1 MPNQYNYETSV
12 AEKLDTY
19 RKYTVSRTVQTSS
32 DTLIEMEVPAD
43 FPIEL
48 PNSNIEIHI
57 YSVAENTL
65 IMSKVIKNNAVGLI
79 TKVDLNY
86 LDDETHRQLLFIDF
100 SKIDD
105 IIFPLGLY
113 SITLN
118 FFVDEVGAS
127 DNRSLEI
134 TEISPTRFEVE
145 LELKNTEERAKLEK
159 FYGPTITQ
167 EWIEYIVKQLFNQE
181 IEEELEVPAS
191 RTILTPTTIQSYYP
205 SGSRQLLQTYGFFED
220 SGSKVGLNALT
231 QQFLDEAYNYATESI
246 NRDIENGTGS
256 FALSVLLA
264 HMTSSLER
272 AYTTILADERTNPTK
287 YRYDLL

>member
-12 AEKLDTY
+12 AEKLNTY
-19 RKYTVSRTVQTSS
+19 RKYTVSRLVQTSS
-32 DTLIEMEVPAD
+32 DTRVELEVPAD
-43 FPIEL
+43 FPDGL
-48 PNSNIEIHI
+48 PSSNIEMHI
-57 YSVAENTL
+57 YSVVENTL
-65 IMSKVIKNNAVGLI
+65 VASKVIKNNIDGII
-79 TKVDLNY
+79 TTVDLQY
-86 LDDETHRQLLFIDF
+86 EDDTHRQLLFIDF
-100 SKIDD
+100 SKIID
-105 IIFPLGLY
+105 IEFPLGLY

-118 FFVDEVGAS
+118 FFVDEVGAY
-127 DNRSLEI
+127 DTRSLEI

-167 EWIEYIVKQLFNQE
+167 EWVGYIVKQLFNQE
-181 IEEELEVPAS
+181 IEEELDVPAS

-205 SGSRQLLQTYGFFED
+205 PGSRQLFQTYGFFED

-231 QQFLDEAYNYATESI
+231 QQFLDEAYNYATELI